1 MYKEQNYV
9 SLLLILSM
17 FISFNFV
24 LTRSGSESGQ
34 NFYVCITTK
43 YLIIKR
49 GCWDPFT
56 SSTLPHCWP
65 VPSVQ
70 WGKYILF
77 LHSKC
82 QFKMMIRIS
91 IIYTFEQYS
100 DLPVAN
106 KMIVLLNFISSQ
118 ALPFSL
124 SLCEH
129 KKEKWKLKWG
139 DIIFFNTTGATNGAG
154 TVYRFGAPEFP
165 PGF

>member
-1 MYKEQNYV
+1 MYKEQNYI
-9 SLLLILSM
+9 SLLLRLSM

-24 LTRSGSESGQ
+24 ITRSGRQSGQ

-56 SSTLPHCWP
+56 SSTLPPCWP

-70 WGKYILF
+70 WGKYTLF
-77 LHSKC
+77 LHSEY

-91 IIYTFEQYS
+91 IIYTFEQYA

-106 KMIVLLNFISSQ
+106 KMIKYTFFKCYLLTSSP
-118 ALPFSL
+118 L
-124 SLCEH
+124 
-129 KKEKWKLKWG
+129 
-139 DIIFFNTTGATNGAG
+139 FFVAVWTQQ
-154 TVYRFGAPEFP
+154 RKMEP
-165 PGF
+165 